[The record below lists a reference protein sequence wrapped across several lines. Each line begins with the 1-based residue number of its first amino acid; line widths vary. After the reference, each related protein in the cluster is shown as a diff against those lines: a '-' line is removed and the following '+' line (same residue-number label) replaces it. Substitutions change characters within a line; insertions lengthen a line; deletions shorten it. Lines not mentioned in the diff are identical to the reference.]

1 MKGDTAEELS
11 RIHNAV
17 TAAINAQESIGR
29 PINSHGMD
37 LFNHLVIELFD
48 ARTRLEWESA
58 TSDSTEPPQNE
69 ALLDFISRR
78 VLTLNAARP
87 RSVTKGPGEASR
99 FAKAHVTR
107 HQGTD
112 SPHCALCREKHTLMT
127 CKEFKA
133 KTAVERKTFVE
144 TNRLCFNCLGNH
156 FLSRC
161 QSKKNCLTCNAR
173 HHTMLHG
180 ASTSSPSAEATSL
193 ATTLATSQQCE
204 SHKAVLLATARVKVA
219 DRYGSPHE
227 VRVLIDQC
235 SEVSIISEALAQ
247 RLRLPRA
254 STNLSIF
261 GIGGTRSGSARGK
274 VTLDITSDVTN
285 TELRVVAFVLPRISL
300 QQGTAQR
307 ENCSWPH
314 IQGLRL
320 ADPRY
325 LDDDPAELL
334 LGAEVYSLILE
345 EGLRKGDSRMPI
357 AQQTSLGWILS
368 GGYDS
373 AVTDGH
379 RRTFQCTAD
388 NDLADLV
395 RRFWEQEREPAAGIV
410 LTADEARCED
420 LYVRTVTRTSS
431 GRYVVRLPFASP
443 PTSLSETRR
452 PAERLLE
459 AMERK
464 GARDARFGDLYRD
477 FMDEYENLQHME
489 KDCRLQTILWRHNS
503 SDNICEYELK
513 TVTYGLACAPF
524 LAIRTLHQLA
534 ADEEARYPRGV
545 RALRQDCYV
554 DDVVTGADSLA
565 DAIKLQQELQSLCMA
580 GGFPLRKWAANNQ
593 QVLTGI
599 PPEHRLQRGP
609 RSWEGESHATLGLR
623 WHPQGDWFSFTIRPR
638 STTDLTKRRVL
649 AETAR
654 LFDPMGWLAPVV
666 IRAKILIQSTW
677 LQRLDW
683 DSPLPDQD
691 AHRWRQLLNQLP
703 LLDHIRVDRWL
714 STGDD
719 QSQLQLHGEDI
730 N

>member
-29 PINSHGMD
+29 PINTHGMD

-87 RSVTKGPGEASR
+87 RSVTKGTGEASR

-112 SPHCALCREKHTLMT
+112 SPQCALCREKHTLMT

-144 TNRLCFNCLGNH
+144 INRLCFNCLGNH

-180 ASTSSPSAEATSL
+180 ASTSPPSAEATSL
-193 ATTLATSQQCE
+193 ATTLATSRQFE
-204 SHKAVLLATARVKVA
+204 SHKAVLLATACVKVA

-254 STNLSIF
+254 STDLSIF

-285 TELRVVAFVLPRISL
+285 AELRVVSFVLPRISL

-334 LGAEVYSLILE
+334 LGAE
-345 EGLRKGDSRMPI
+345 
-357 AQQTSLGWILS
+357 
-368 GGYDS
+368 
-373 AVTDGH
+373 
-379 RRTFQCTAD
+379 CTAD

-395 RRFWEQEREPAAGIV
+395 QRFWEQEREPAAGIV

-420 LYVRTVTRTSS
+420 IYVRTVTRTSS
-431 GRYVVRLPFASP
+431 RRYVVRLPFASP

-464 GARDARFGDLYRD
+464 EARDARFGDLYRD
-477 FMDEYENLQHME
+477 FMDKYEDLQHME
-489 KDCRLQTILWRHNS
+489 KDCRLQTILWRHNG
-503 SDNICEYELK
+503 SDNIREYELK

-545 RALRQDCYV
+545 RALRHDCYV
-554 DDVVTGADSLA
+554 DVVTGADSLA
-565 DAIKLQQELQSLCMA
+565 DAIELQQELQSLCM
-580 GGFPLRKWAANNQ
+580 
-593 QVLTGI
+593 VLTGI

-638 STTDLTKRRVL
+638 SITDLTKRRVL

-654 LFDPMGWLAPVV
+654 LFDPMGWLVPVV

-691 AHRWRQLLNQLP
+691 AHRWKQLLNQLP

-719 QSQLQLHGEDI
+719 QSQLQLHGENI